1 MGFTVFVLKSILAEL
16 ADEHDFIDFLHD
28 HAVGFLGYLEVLL
41 AIRACRF
48 DVFPVCN
55 TLVAIKLLAT
65 LCFRDGFL
73 ENFMADLTFEIF
85 VEGLVLCHVLREDE

>member
-1 MGFTVFVLKSILAEL
+1 MFVTDLVRKRILAEL

-28 HAVGFLGYLEVLL
+28 HAVGFLGYLENLI
-41 AIRACRF
+41 AARACRF

-55 TLVAIKLLAT
+55 TLVAIKLIAA

-73 ENFMADLTFEIF
+73 ENAKTDWTFEIF
-85 VEGLVLCHVLREDE
+85 VKGLVLCHVLREDE